1 MAAVV
6 MAEVAVAM
14 VEEAVIMEVVAV
26 VIIAEVAVD
35 VMAAVAAVIME
46 VVAGDIPVLAEPTH
60 PEEVVAI
67 VEAAADTMP
76 AAGFALPAVMAQ
88 GIAQRGFRETR
99 TATGLTRRSAAER
112 AAGSIAQSKITP
124 GSTSVEPRRG

>member
-1 MAAVV
+1 M
-6 MAEVAVAM
+6 EVAV
-14 VEEAVIMEVVAV
+14 V

-35 VMAAVAAVIME
+35 VMAAVAVVIME
-46 VVAGDIPVLAEPTH
+46 EVAGDIPVLAAPAPT
-60 PEEVVAI
+60 EEVVAI
-67 VEAAADTMP
+67 VEAAADTIQ
-76 AAGFALPAVMAQ
+76 AAGFALPAVVTAQ
-88 GIAQRGFRETR
+88 GIAQRGCRGTR